1 MSRPEDDLRCEEALD
16 LLEPCLDGD
25 LGAGEA
31 EAVRGHLERCSACAA
46 EMALAARIRTE
57 LRALPELDCP
67 PEVLDKVRRRGPGEV
82 VPFRPRHAWSL
93 RIAAAAAALVLAV
106 LGAMGGAFF
115 LESQK
120 PDSPSP
126 EQVAR
131 ATREARFAL
140 AYLGKATRQ
149 AGFDVRD
156 EVLQKRLVMPATR
169 SLARTSDTGDSPA
182 EP

>member
-1 MSRPEDDLRCEEALD
+1 MIRPEDDLHCEQALD
-16 LLEPCLDGD
+16 LLEAYLDGD
-25 LGAGEA
+25 LSAA
-31 EAVRGHLERCSACAA
+31 EAGGIRSHLEHCSACAA
-46 EMALAARIRTE
+46 ELALAGRIRTE

-67 PEVLDKVRRRGPGEV
+67 PEVLDKVRRQGPGEV
-82 VPFRPRHAWSL
+82 MPFRPRHAWRV
-93 RIAAAAAALVLAV
+93 RIAAAAAALALAV
-106 LGAMGGAFF
+106 TGGAFF
-115 LESQK
+115 LQSQK

-131 ATREARFAL
+131 ATQEARFAL

-156 EVLQKRLVMPATR
+156 EVLQKRLVMPTTR
-169 SLARTSDTGDSPA
+169 SLARTSDAGDSPA